1 MSLPPESTLRF
12 EALMALSAVAS
23 RGSVQAA
30 AEASSLSAAKLHRLI
45 RAQEQRLGVALV
57 KTSTRGSTL
66 TPAGERLH
74 EYAETLIHAVTDAET
89 SARQEHREISGT
101 LRLQAPQALIEPLLL
116 PLVLRLQEQHPALKV
131 NLLADEYP
139 VRVQSAAPMHLRLM
153 RGPLPEAVY
162 ARPLGD
168 LRIGLFASSR
178 YLNQAGRPEN
188 LNSLA
193 RHALIHCPREGQA
206 SVWRLA
212 EGQLLRFEPRLSI
225 SADAA
230 ALRAAIEGAGIVR
243 CYELETRSACAQG
256 LLEPV
261 AEPLWPA
268 ADTLALTY
276 ALGIRAPAS
285 VLAFLELATPWLR
298 GQLAQ

>member
-1 MSLPPESTLRF
+1 MALPTESMLRY
-12 EALMALSAVAS
+12 EALIALSAVAHH
-23 RGSVQAA
+23 GSVQAA
-30 AEASSLSAAKLHRLI
+30 AEASSLSAPKLHRLL

-57 KTSTRGSTL
+57 TTSTRGSTL
-66 TPAGERLH
+66 TSAGERLH

-89 SARQEHREISGT
+89 SARQEHLEISGT

-116 PLVLRLQEQHPALKV
+116 LLVLRLQEQHPGLKV
-131 NLLADEYP
+131 NLLADEHP
-139 VRVQSAAPMHLRLM
+139 VRIESDAPAHLRLM
-153 RGPLPEAVY
+153 RGPLPGGVY

-168 LRIGLFASSR
+168 LRIGLFASPH
-178 YLNQAGRPEN
+178 YLNRAGRPEN

-243 CYELETRSACAQG
+243 CYELEARGACVQG